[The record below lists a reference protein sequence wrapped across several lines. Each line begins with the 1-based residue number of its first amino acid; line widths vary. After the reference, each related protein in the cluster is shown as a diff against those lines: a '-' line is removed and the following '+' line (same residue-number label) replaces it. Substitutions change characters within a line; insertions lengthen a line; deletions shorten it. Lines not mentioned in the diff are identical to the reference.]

1 MSQGSYDPRFG
12 PNPFAPQGGAGFG
25 QPSQPG
31 QPNPAPWQQNPFTPQ
46 PYQQPPKSNAGKTL
60 LVVFGVLGGGFG
72 LLVLICCGGLLWLG
86 RTPQASAS
94 AKQPFNVA
102 AVPMPAFPER
112 GQPTDFAG
120 VDLYKVKINGQ
131 TGGHYMPH
139 GHGGSIFVYLPKGQ
153 HPPQSLP
160 CVLITGAG
168 TNMMQGVEFEDILDE
183 EEAEE
188 HLPYVKAGMAVVV
201 YEMDGSGMNGD
212 EDEDGGDVQMYKD
225 FKAACA
231 GMVNARNALEFTLQ
245 KCPEVNPNQIF
256 TAGHSSAGTS
266 ALLFAAHEPRLAG
279 AIGYAPCSDVENFQS
294 RGIIRALSFRYPE
307 LYDFLCQSSPK
318 THSQRINCPVFLFHA
333 DDDEVVEIKTTRDF
347 AGLLQSHNQN
357 VTVEIVPTGDH
368 FDAMIEQGIPKGVA
382 WLKQR
387 TGK

>member
-1 MSQGSYDPRFG
+1 MSQGNYDPRFG
-12 PNPFAPQGGAGFG
+12 PNPFAPQGGPGFG
-25 QPSQPG
+25 NQPPG
-31 QPNPAPWQQNPFTPQ
+31 NQAPWQQNAFNPQ

-60 LVVFGVLGGGFG
+60 LIIFGTLGGGFA
-72 LLVLICCGGLLWLG
+72 LLVLVCCGSIMWLG
-86 RTPQASAS
+86 RAPKASAA
-94 AKQPFNVA
+94 AKQPFNLA

-131 TGGHYMPH
+131 TGGHYTPP
-139 GHGGSIFVYLPKGQ
+139 GHGGSIFVYLPKGN
-153 HPPQSLP
+153 HSAKSLP

-168 TNMMQGVEFEDILDE
+168 TDLMEGIEFEDILIE

-201 YEMDGSGMNGD
+201 YELDGSGLGAD
-212 EDEDGGDVQMYKD
+212 EDDEDSDVQMYED
-225 FKAACA
+225 FKGACA
-231 GMVNARNALEFTLQ
+231 GLVNARNAFEFTLQ
-245 KCPEVNPNQIF
+245 KCPEVNPSQIF
-256 TAGHSSAGTS
+256 TAGHSSAGTT

-279 AIGYAPCSDVENFQS
+279 AIAYAPCTDVENFQDKTL
-294 RGIIRALSFRYPE
+294 IRIESFRKKK

-318 THSQRINCPVFLFHA
+318 THEQRINCPVFLFHA
-333 DDDEVVEIKTTRDF
+333 EDDGIVEIKETRDF
-347 AGLLQSHNQN
+347 AALLQAHNQN
-357 VTVEIVPTGDH
+357 VTVETVPTGDH
-368 FDAMIEQGIPKGVA
+368 FEAMIEQGIPKGIE